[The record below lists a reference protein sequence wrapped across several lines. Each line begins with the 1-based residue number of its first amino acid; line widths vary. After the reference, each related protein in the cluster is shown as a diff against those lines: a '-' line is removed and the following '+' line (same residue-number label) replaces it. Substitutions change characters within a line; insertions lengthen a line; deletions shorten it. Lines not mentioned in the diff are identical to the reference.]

1 MKMKPFYYF
10 FPIEDIYK
18 FEENC
23 LKLFEKCNLFKE
35 VYYPEIASLKNTFKN
50 FLSDNLYF

>member
-1 MKMKPFYYF
+1 MKSFYYF

-35 VYYPEIASLKNTFKN
+35 VYYPEIASLKNIFKN